1 METGDK
7 ATPVTRREFYS
18 ALVLVWTFIMLAF
31 STTVFSGSRSPVSAP
46 ANVIYLAVSVF
57 MVITYAVASLRSD
70 VPRKRV
76 VVVVLLALVALVV
89 GAVAFLAGR
98 ISS

>member
-1 METGDK
+1 MDAGDK

-18 ALVLVWTFIMLAF
+18 ALVLVWTFIMLAL

-46 ANVIYLAVSVF
+46 ANVIYLGASLV
-57 MVITYAVASLRSD
+57 MVTSYAVASFRSD
-70 VPRKRV
+70 GSRKRV
-76 VVVVLLALVALVV
+76 VVFVLLALVALVV